1 MKKAFVAAAF
11 LAAIASNAAADSL
24 KIDFRMNIRKQ
35 DGRNSLTLTIEGAS
49 SETKT
54 RDGFDAAT
62 GASMKR
68 STKTTR
74 TLLFDQQK
82 RQTMP
87 KGLRALLLFPVS
99 DFSLVEKDSLRVEHD
114 AENPR
119 KITVTFNHRGNFYRI
134 ESDGKGKLDTE
145 SSFTIAEGIM
155 EQKDGVFVIKEEFR
169 AEQPECAVPDME
181 KIEFTADK
189 RSENA
194 EKPYTGKL
202 KIKEKDGILTISGKL
217 GQ

>member
-1 MKKAFVAAAF
+1 MKKALIATASFAM
-11 LAAIASNAAADSL
+11 LASKAAADSL
-24 KIDFRMNIRKQ
+24 KIDFRMNIRNR
-35 DGRNSLTLTIEGAS
+35 DERNSLTLTIEEAS

-99 DFSLVEKDSLRVEHD
+99 DFSLVGKDSLRVEHD

-134 ESDGKGKLDTE
+134 ESDGKGRLDTE
-145 SSFTIAEGIM
+145 SSFSIAQGIM
-155 EQKDGVFVIKEEFR
+155 EQKNGVFVTKEEFLT
-169 AEQPECAVPDME
+169 EQPESATPDMD

-189 RSENA
+189 RSESA

-202 KIKEKDGILTISGKL
+202 RIKEKDGILTISGKL